1 MRRSGKAVFFGLLA
15 AVAVLAAPAAAQQRP
30 VVVAGPTPSGAA
42 LAVSDRG
49 DELCLRLVATG
60 AGAGA
65 ECAAPPASPFDVL
78 PASVGDAHRSTWY
91 APVPADVATVELRF
105 VGGVRV
111 STPTSAGPAYHG
123 RFAGRVRFFIVDSP
137 TPIRTRPYIER
148 LLAADGR
155 VLGVVEPPGATLP
168 LLRPPATFATGR
180 AGGRPWRAV
189 AFVRRELRSTPLEP
203 ERFERVACLGLA
215 PRALDGLRA
224 ETCADEGPLGAVV
237 TPGFDS
243 ACQPAGLVLTGFVA
257 DRVARVAAVLGD
269 GRRRAVAVRPLPA
282 SLGVPRR

>member
-1 MRRSGKAVFFGLLA
+1 MLRSGTAVFFGLVA

-49 DELCLRLVATG
+49 NELCLRLVATG
-60 AGAGA
+60 GDAGP
-65 ECAAPPASPFDVL
+65 ECEAPPASPFDVL
-78 PASVGDAHRSTWY
+78 PASVGDARSSTWY

-155 VLGVVEPPGATLP
+155 VLGVGEPPGATLP
-168 LLRPPATFATGR
+168 LMRPPATFATGR
-180 AGGRPWRAV
+180 
-189 AFVRRELRSTPLEP
+189 
-203 ERFERVACLGLA
+203 
-215 PRALDGLRA
+215 
-224 ETCADEGPLGAVV
+224 
-237 TPGFDS
+237 
-243 ACQPAGLVLTGFVA
+243 
-257 DRVARVAAVLGD
+257 
-269 GRRRAVAVRPLPA
+269 
-282 SLGVPRR
+282 